1 MAQNEKDMHK
11 NHRKRVRNR
20 FLQTK
25 FEGFA
30 EHEIL
35 ELLLFYAIPRCDT
48 NPIAHRLLDAYK
60 TLANVLDADPASLA
74 KIPGMGE
81 NSAVLLSMIPSLCQA
96 YEISKRTKG
105 SLLED
110 VTASGQYAV
119 TMFKDATVEKFGL
132 ICLDS
137 HRRVHWSGII
147 ATGTID
153 RIDAYPRLVLNE
165 ILRHNATRVIFT
177 HNHPHG
183 SLVPSE
189 SDKSATRMLT
199 ETLRALDIRVLD
211 HIIVSNDRYYSMAEA
226 GFIF

>member
-1 MAQNEKDMHK
+1 MAQNEKDLHK
-11 NHRKRVRNR
+11 NHRKRMRNR
-20 FLQTK
+20 FMQTK

-30 EHEIL
+30 DHEIL
-35 ELLLFYAIPRCDT
+35 EFLLFFSIPRCDT
-48 NPIAHRLLDAYK
+48 NPIAHRLLDKYK
-60 TLANVLDADPASLA
+60 TLANVFEADPASLA
-74 KIPGMGE
+74 QIEGMGE
-81 NSAVLLSMIPSLCQA
+81 NSAVFLSMIPSLCQA

-105 SLLED
+105 TLLED
-110 VTASGQYAV
+110 STASGQYAV
-119 TMFKDATVEKFGL
+119 TMFKDAIEERFGL

-153 RIDAYPRLVLNE
+153 RIDAYPRLVVNE
-165 ILRHNATRVIFT
+165 ILNHNATTVIFA

-189 SDKSATRMLT
+189 ADKAATRVLI

-211 HIIVSNDRYYSMAEA
+211 HIIVSNGRYYSMTEA
-226 GFIF
+226 GVIF

>member
-1 MAQNEKDMHK
+1 MAQNEKDIHK
-11 NHRKRVRNR
+11 DHRKRVRNR

-35 ELLLFYAIPRCDT
+35 EFLLFFSIPRCDT
-48 NPIAHRLLDAYK
+48 NPLAHRLLDKYN

-74 KIPGMGE
+74 QVPGMGE

-96 YEISKRTKG
+96 YETSKRVKG
-105 SLLED
+105 CLLED
-110 VTASGQYAV
+110 STTSGQYAV
-119 TMFKDATVEKFGL
+119 SMFKDAIVEKFGL

-153 RIDAYPRLVLNE
+153 RIDAYPRLVVNE
-165 ILRHNATRVIFT
+165 ILRHNANTVIFA

-189 SDKSATRMLT
+189 SDKYATRMLI
-199 ETLRALDIRVLD
+199 ETLRTMDIKVLD
-211 HIIVSNDRYYSMAEA
+211 HIIVSNERYYSMAEA